1 MATAATTSSGA
12 SSLVASGGPVLLY
25 FHATWSD
32 VCQDMN
38 VVVDEIERVWAGKV
52 SVCRVL
58 AEEDLELSKRFG
70 VTAVPLCVLVTG
82 GEAMERVEGMDAL
95 ELDDKMRRVFGG
107 ASGGG
112 GGAAPQQT
120 KGQTLD
126 ERLDA
131 LVTQKRVMLFM
142 KGTPDEPRC
151 GFSQK
156 AVNALRSAGCHD
168 FGSFDILEDPDVR
181 QGLKEKSKW
190 PTYPQ
195 LYCDGELVGGC
206 DIILEMSEDGSLGE
220 ELGIQSP

>member
-1 MATAATTSSGA
+1 MATAATTTTTSSDA

-58 AEEDLELSKRFG
+58 AEEDLELSKKFG

-82 GEAMERVEGMDAL
+82 GEARERVEGMDAL
-95 ELDDKMRRVFGG
+95 ELDDKMRRVFGQD
-107 ASGGG
+107 
-112 GGAAPQQT
+112 APQLT

-206 DIILEMSEDGSLGE
+206 DIILEMSEDGSLAD
-220 ELGIQSP
+220 ELGIQSS